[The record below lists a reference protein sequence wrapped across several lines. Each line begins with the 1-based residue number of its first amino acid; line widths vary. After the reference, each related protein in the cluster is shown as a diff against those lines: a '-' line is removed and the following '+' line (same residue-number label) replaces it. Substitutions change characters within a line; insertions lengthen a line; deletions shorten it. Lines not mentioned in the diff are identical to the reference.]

1 LRPRLFS
8 MASIRGHQLAL
19 IVAKL
24 RQFVCDNDLGASV
37 DGRLCVISLN
47 EAIPYFMMR
56 LSGSV
61 KLRRDLG
68 SGSSDVGAAGLPGF
82 LRPSA
87 CRCCSFSAS
96 MRRSSSA
103 ASLASA
109 SSAAIACWI
118 FANRFCLSPAQSG
131 NSSPRLS
138 LPKVLSYALGDQTLK
153 PHVAGSP
160 EQVGA
165 DLALLEGCDE
175 NAVEPSREAA
185 PDWSC
190 ADSRGGDANPR
201 HPASG
206 CRRRRAGP
214 RRRAGVNAG
223 R

>member
-1 LRPRLFS
+1 

-24 RQFVCDNDLGASV
+24 RQFVCNNDLGASV

-118 FANRFCLSPAQSG
+118 FANRFCLSPAPIRQLVAALVFAESLVLRAWRPDPQAPCCRQPG
-131 NSSPRLS
+131 TGRGRSRPARRVRRKCGRAVARSRARLVLRRLKGRGRKSSP
-138 LPKVLSYALGDQTLK
+138 
-153 PHVAGSP
+153 
-160 EQVGA
+160 
-165 DLALLEGCDE
+165 
-175 NAVEPSREAA
+175 
-185 PDWSC
+185 SC
-190 ADSRGGDANPR
+190 VRMSKA
-201 HPASG
+201 
-206 CRRRRAGP
+206 
-214 RRRAGVNAG
+214 
-223 R
+223 